1 MLLAWMVACGT
12 PQPAAPS
19 PQTFQ
24 STPVGEARENLV
36 VQPSSD
42 RRPDG
47 REPLTIG
54 EMEHLAVEGLDAL
67 TADQRVLAMAFF
79 NGTTGPCPTCMDE
92 GTPLGACFEQA
103 PPGCDNVPVVARRV
117 VRLAGEGLDVD
128 AISLQVEYAD
138 AWYDLDA
145 TDLPRTGP
153 EGAAVEL
160 VVAFDATSQLSNEAE
175 ARWTGIAEACPGHV
189 AIFRLDVRE
198 HAEVAESYGVRSTP
212 TAFVNGYR
220 VRGSQQAE
228 AYLRLVRA
236 ELGDR
241 GLSCQG

>member
-1 MLLAWMVACGT
+1 MRSPPTNACW
-12 PQPAAPS
+12 
-19 PQTFQ
+19 
-24 STPVGEARENLV
+24 RW
-36 VQPSSD
+36 PSSTAP
-42 RRPDG
+42 RGLALPAWTRAHRWEPASSRP
-47 REPLTIG
+47 
-54 EMEHLAVEGLDAL
+54 
-67 TADQRVLAMAFF
+67 
-79 NGTTGPCPTCMDE
+79 
-92 GTPLGACFEQA
+92 